1 MKKDYSGGVEQKG
14 CKIFLFFVKPMWIT
28 YEYST
33 NLEVKLQCP
42 LPLVAFEVLDGE
54 GQSCA
59 ADRDRAHSTRLSRF
73 QVPDFSVLDH
83 KLVNDIHHLV
93 NLK

>member
-1 MKKDYSGGVEQKG
+1 MGGSKRDARNSYSLSNE
-14 CKIFLFFVKPMWIT
+14 CD
-28 YEYST
+28 ST
-33 NLEVKLQCP
+33 KLEVKIQCP

-59 ADRDRAHSTRLSRF
+59 ADRDRAHSPCLSRF

-93 NLK
+93 DLK